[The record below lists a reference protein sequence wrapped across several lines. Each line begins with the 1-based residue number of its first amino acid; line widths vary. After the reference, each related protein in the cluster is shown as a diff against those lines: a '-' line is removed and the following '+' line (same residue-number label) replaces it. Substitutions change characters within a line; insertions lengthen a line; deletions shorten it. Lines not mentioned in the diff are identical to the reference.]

1 MSAILQKSGENRIYF
16 HSLDLL
22 RALAAFLVV
31 LSHARNCFMREYQ
44 PEMSAALKP
53 FYFVSDLGHEAV
65 IIFFVLSG
73 CVVGRIVLRGIQTQ
87 TWSWRDYLFDRLTR
101 LWIVL
106 LPALVLT
113 AILDTLS
120 LALSP
125 PESFVHIGGDFARI
139 FSEPLSDQLSLP
151 IFLGNAF
158 YLQTIFVPTF
168 GSNSPLWSLA
178 NEFWY
183 YLMFPLLLLGL
194 KPGPSWLPRLAS
206 LLGGIAILL
215 IAGEAIASL
224 FPVWLFGA
232 AAFALFQKMPPRH
245 VWMAPGLWGA
255 SLTTLALLTLS
266 RIGTLP
272 ACVGLVVSD
281 NLLGLACALLVYFA
295 LGAQPPALLSNI
307 AGFFSKFSYSVYL
320 LHLPLIT
327 LVAALLIGT
336 NDHRL
341 PASFTSIIIVVA
353 ALIGIYLYAY
363 GVFLL
368 TENNTSRIRQW
379 LKSRI
384 KLSGS

>member
-1 MSAILQKSGENRIYF
+1 
-16 HSLDLL
+16 
-22 RALAAFLVV
+22 
-31 LSHARNCFMREYQ
+31 
-44 PEMSAALKP
+44 
-53 FYFVSDLGHEAV
+53 
-65 IIFFVLSG
+65 
-73 CVVGRIVLRGIQTQ
+73 
-87 TWSWRDYLFDRLTR
+87 
-101 LWIVL
+101 
-106 LPALVLT
+106 
-113 AILDTLS
+113 
-120 LALSP
+120 
-125 PESFVHIGGDFARI
+125 
-139 FSEPLSDQLSLP
+139 
-151 IFLGNAF
+151 
-158 YLQTIFVPTF
+158 
-168 GSNSPLWSLA
+168 
-178 NEFWY
+178 
-183 YLMFPLLLLGL
+183 
-194 KPGPSWLPRLAS
+194 
-206 LLGGIAILL
+206 
-215 IAGEAIASL
+215 
-224 FPVWLFGA
+224 
-232 AAFALFQKMPPRH
+232 
-245 VWMAPGLWGA
+245 MAPGLWGA